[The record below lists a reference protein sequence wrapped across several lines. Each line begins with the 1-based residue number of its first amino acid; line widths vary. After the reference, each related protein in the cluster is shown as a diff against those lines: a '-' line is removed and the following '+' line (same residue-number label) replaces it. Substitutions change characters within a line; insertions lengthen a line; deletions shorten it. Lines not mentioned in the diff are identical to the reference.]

1 MGREMANA
9 MAKPGDM
16 LFGRRTWQDFI
27 TARGRLTDG
36 NPVTTH
42 INAATKYVVSRT
54 LEDADAWQN
63 SVLLRDDAVG
73 TVAALK
79 AQSGRDLSV
88 IGSASLVR
96 SLHAAALI
104 DRYTLLICPLTLGSG
119 ARLFEG
125 PAPLTDFELTGSVC
139 DRQGRDHRAVRPPV
153 RRGPRRNTCLAPSA
167 HAIRSRGWMPRSGCC
182 RPSARAVCRAAELA
196 GAGHYRLTRASQG
209 VSARQTHRPRHGDYN
224 ASVPVEGLDQLS
236 LAQFAQRPAHRA
248 AGDRVLAGKLILGR
262 QGRAKRV
269 RAIGYAR
276 GDVVGD
282 LSPDRIIG
290 RPLARHAG
298 NSRSPPS
305 QMTAA
310 PGPARPIS
318 DHAQRLALV
327 HVRCTSSRRSAWLSR
342 PVSLPVQAARVWM
355 FGASSG
361 I

>member
-42 INAATKYVVSRT
+42 MNAATKYVVSRT

-125 PAPLTDFELTGSVC
+125 PAPLTEFELTGSVATAK
-139 DRQGRDHRAVRPPV
+139 GV
-153 RRGPRRNTCLAPSA
+153 
-167 HAIRSRGWMPRSGCC
+167 II
-182 RPSARAVCRAAELA
+182 AR
-196 GAGHYRLTRASQG
+196 
-209 VSARQTHRPRHGDYN
+209 
-224 ASVPVEGLDQLS
+224 
-236 LAQFAQRPAHRA
+236 
-248 AGDRVLAGKLILGR
+248 
-262 QGRAKRV
+262 
-269 RAIGYAR
+269 YAR
-276 GDVVGD
+276 
-282 LSPDRIIG
+282 R
-290 RPLARHAG
+290 
-298 NSRSPPS
+298 
-305 QMTAA
+305 
-310 PGPARPIS
+310 
-318 DHAQRLALV
+318 
-327 HVRCTSSRRSAWLSR
+327 
-342 PVSLPVQAARVWM
+342 
-355 FGASSG
+355 
-361 I
+361 